1 MEIFGTQK
9 FPLSMIQGLK
19 FFMSTHDLKVF
30 RFLFLIWPLESDLV
44 LGAVVLSALLLGSVA
59 EENGAFPRN

>member
-1 MEIFGTQK
+1 
-9 FPLSMIQGLK
+9 MIQGLK

>member
-1 MEIFGTQK
+1 
-9 FPLSMIQGLK
+9 MIQGLK
-19 FFMSTHDLKVF
+19 FFMSTNDLKVF

-44 LGAVVLSALLLGSVA
+44 LGAVVLSALFLGSVA